1 MAGGVVLALLTLGFG
16 PPRFAPFVLVLLALI
31 VLPGLMVRHD
41 GYFAEAQRYRTLG
54 DLAFLLMVL
63 PVWNVS

>member
-1 MAGGVVLALLTLGFG
+1 MQQK
-16 PPRFAPFVLVLLALI
+16 VLLALI
-31 VLPGLMVRHD
+31 VLPGFMVRHD